1 MTLMGTF
8 RMTGRASFSRTNVRG
23 SKSFGDRGQI
33 SRSLQNSKFCS
44 GTDIHLQRVTPTAFF
59 MMLVV
64 DWGHWFVARGF
75 ASEYLFACAEFG
87 TFGPVKVLA
96 GLRAENQAHHWGNS
110 ESESTHRAKIRLKEL
125 FCRMSRSRG
134 IFERQ

>member
-1 MTLMGTF
+1 M
-8 RMTGRASFSRTNVRG
+8 
-23 SKSFGDRGQI
+23 
-33 SRSLQNSKFCS
+33 
-44 GTDIHLQRVTPTAFF
+44 QRVTPTAFF

-125 FCRMSRSRG
+125 FCLTNEPNTLLVPRPTHAHDNCRNFCTIG
-134 IFERQ
+134 